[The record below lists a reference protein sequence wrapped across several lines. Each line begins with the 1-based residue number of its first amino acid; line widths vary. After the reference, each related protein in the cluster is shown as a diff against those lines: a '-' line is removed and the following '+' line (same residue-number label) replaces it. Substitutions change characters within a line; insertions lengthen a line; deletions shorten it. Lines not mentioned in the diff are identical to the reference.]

1 MTPFTESIVE
11 DAALA
16 WLRDLGY
23 AIKHGPEI
31 APAEPLVE
39 REHFGQVVLDGRLPA
54 SSGAGLRNEPP
65 VERSRAVTGS
75 GSVFSDALHLFSL

>member
-1 MTPFTESIVE
+1 MSRFAESVVE
-11 DAALA
+11 GAALA
-16 WLRDLGY
+16 WLADLGY
-23 AIKHGPEI
+23 TIKHGPEI

-39 REHFGQVVLDGRLPA
+39 REHFGQVALDGRLPA

-65 VERSRAVTGS
+65 VERRRAVTGS